1 MHRLNGKG
9 LTPTVRPSGH
19 NIKTS
24 FSMTSPGGSIPAN
37 VLEEIPTDMLKF
49 GNNAANDAYTLK
61 CKEAGV
67 NLHPA
72 RFPAALPEFFT
83 LLLTEEGDIVLDPF
97 AGSNTTGTVA
107 EKLRRRWLAV
117 DNVAEYLE
125 ASKFRFI

>member
-1 MHRLNGKG
+1 
-9 LTPTVRPSGH
+9 
-19 NIKTS
+19 
-24 FSMTSPGGSIPAN
+24 MTSPGGSIPAN